1 METVVRVAFI
11 YLFILVMLRVM
22 GKRELSQLS
31 PLELIMLILI
41 PELVAQ
47 SLVREDFS
55 MTNAII
61 AVTTLMSL
69 VFVTSV
75 LVYRFRWFG
84 RLVEGQPAI
93 LVDHGRM
100 IGDALDRERVP
111 PEELAAEMRKAGIER
126 LEDVKWA
133 VLETGGDIAII
144 GFRSAPARPA
154 PESEPLR

>member
-1 METVVRVAFI
+1 VETVVRVAFV
-11 YLFILVMLRVM
+11 YLFILAMLRVM

-69 VFVTSV
+69 VFATSA
-75 LVYRFRWFG
+75 LAYRFPTFA
-84 RLVEGQPAI
+84 RLVEGTPAV
-93 LVDHGRM
+93 LVEDGRL
-100 IGDALDRERVP
+100 IGDTLDRERLP
-111 PEELAAEMRKAGIER
+111 PEEIAAEMRKAGIER

-144 GFRSAPARPA
+144 DVRRDVRRRAPDTDRVG
-154 PESEPLR
+154 